1 MNLQLSCTS
10 DETITNFS
18 CYKLTED
25 KTSILKFGLKQ
36 PTESKTQGKT
46 CFYQLL
52 NQSMELYR
60 ET

>member
-1 MNLQLSCTS
+1 MNLQLPCTS

-46 CFYQLL
+46 CFT
-52 NQSMELYR
+52 NF
-60 ET
+60 